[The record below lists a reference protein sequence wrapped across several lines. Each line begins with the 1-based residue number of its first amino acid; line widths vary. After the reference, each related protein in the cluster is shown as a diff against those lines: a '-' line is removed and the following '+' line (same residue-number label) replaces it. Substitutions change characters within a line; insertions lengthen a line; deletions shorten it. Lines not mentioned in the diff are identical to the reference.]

1 MPVLE
6 RKSIG
11 AITPNQFAKYILGL
25 DLYPK
30 QQEILNAIWGYGV
43 SHAVMCLGRRSGKTL
58 IAVISALYAG
68 FILHRHYKAR
78 LGARKYYVI
87 YLVSNSLK
95 QSRMILRIMGDIL
108 TSDYAKR
115 PQMALNGRSLFDF
128 VLSVQTDKIALRNGC
143 VFLAIPASSRGVRGE
158 AAPIILYDEIAFTL
172 NTSGNSAGDSLYAAL
187 TPSTAQF
194 GEYARVIMLS
204 SPWIDSGIFYDFY
217 VKGQDPN
224 HKDVIAFQYPT
235 WEVNPTIS
243 HDFLAL
249 EKSRN
254 PSMFDVEYGA
264 QFAMGATRFIHPD
277 MVDNA
282 IDKTRDYSNYA
293 KPLEDYRYGYSMA
306 LDPAKGGANRD
317 DYVACLCHYEYDEE
331 TQLNILVVDFW
342 HEFDANL
349 DIGVNANG
357 SKNIVVSGLMVAD
370 WVKAI
375 DAEFC
380 LDSCQLDQYNSLTI
394 IEQLFGDLNI
404 KEFTWSEKSQT
415 IAFRN
420 LAELFIG
427 NRIKLPNDKT
437 AIKQLKNLKEIR
449 KAKGFSTFTGGN
461 QSGVDDYCFAL
472 AMAALHA
479 PKQDTLI

>member
-6 RKSIG
+6 RNHKNS
-11 AITPNQFAKYILGL
+11 AISPNQFAKYVLGL

-30 QQEILNAIWGYGV
+30 QQEILNAIWCTGV

-68 FILHRHYKAR
+68 LILHRHYKAR

-115 PQMALNGRSLFDF
+115 PQLAFNGRSLFDF
-128 VLSVQTDKIALRNGC
+128 VLSVQTDKIALKNGC

-217 VKGQDPN
+217 VKGNDPN

-254 PSMFDVEYGA
+254 PTMYDIEYGA
-264 QFAMGATRFIHPD
+264 QFAMGATRFIRPD
-277 MVDNA
+277 MVMNA
-282 IDKTRDYSNYA
+282 IDKNREFVHYA
-293 KPLEDYRYGYSMA
+293 RPLEEYKYCYSLA

-331 TQLNILVVDFW
+331 TQKNILVVDFW
-342 HEFDANL
+342 YEFDANL
-349 DIGVNANG
+349 SIGEG
-357 SKNIVVSGLMVAD
+357 SKNTVVSGLMVAD
-370 WVKAI
+370 WVKSV
-375 DAEFC
+375 DENYG
-380 LDSCQLDQYNSLTI
+380 LDSCQCDQYNSLTV
-394 IEQLFGDLNI
+394 IEQLYGDVNV
-404 KEFTWSEKSQT
+404 KEFTWSEKTQT
-415 IAFRN
+415 VAFRN

-427 NRIKLPNDKT
+427 DRIRIPDDKK
-437 AIKQLKNLKEIR
+437 AISQICGLREIR
-449 KAKGFSTFTGGN
+449 KSKGFSTFTGGN
-461 QSGVDDYCFAL
+461 QAGVDDYCFAL

-479 PKQDTLI
+479 PKADSGI